1 MVERTP
7 RRWTEFISLRMS
19 RKDPAFRRY
28 DKFEV
33 AAIARELGVRSPAI
47 LRVFDKPADFDDAG
61 LPDAFV
67 LKPVAMTGKR
77 GVMVLRR
84 LPDRSGYFDLLGRR
98 RLGRGDIVAEQQRWR
113 ALWKANRRGPY
124 RLIAQ
129 EIVVGE
135 NGPDQIP
142 LDYKTYAFNGVVKF
156 IQQIDRNTSPPP
168 LYTFHLGEFSASA
181 YPKYVETDWTK
192 IRRGTPVVP
201 RCRDDLIRTAKAISL
216 ALKTPFI
223 SVDLY
228 AGIDGPVLGE
238 LTSTPGTPYFGG
250 SFRFTPD
257 FDEELG
263 REWLDA
269 LDRLGL
275 AAPLFDD
282 AAPMNKRTTSF
293 PRPLVMAEK
302 NAQAHK
308 PLRADKDKARRANPR
323 QRLFQL
329 LGRARRAVFRDA

>member
-19 RKDPAFRRY
+19 RKDHAFRRY
-28 DKFEV
+28 DKLEV
-33 AAIARELGVRSPAI
+33 EAIARDLGVRSPAI
-47 LRVFDKPADFDDAG
+47 LRVFDKPAEFDDAG

-98 RLGRGDIVAEQQRWR
+98 RLGKAEIVAEQQRWR

-129 EIVVGE
+129 EMVVGE

-142 LDYKTYAFNGVVKF
+142 LDYKTYAFNGVVKL
-156 IQQIDRNTSPPP
+156 IQQIDRNAPPP
-168 LYTFHLGEFSASA
+168 PFYTFHLGEFGASA
-181 YPKYVETDWTK
+181 YPRHVETDWTL

-250 SFRFTPD
+250 SFRFTPE

-269 LDRLGL
+269 LDRLGM

-282 AAPMNKRTTSF
+282 AAQMNMRTTSF
-293 PRPLVMAEK
+293 PRPLLMAEK
-302 NAQAHK
+302 SAQANT
-308 PLRADKDKARRANPR
+308 PLPPDKDKARRANPR
-323 QRLFQL
+323 QRLFRL
-329 LGRARRAVFRDA
+329 LGRAKRAVFRGA